1 MRVDGEILRP
11 ESLRSSGLLGESEL
25 PACKH
30 RLLPAELIGQTTSH
44 LFESKPAS
52 PDPRSRLVAEA
63 PVEAVIFCMLPA
75 WVVESLFQR
84 LSPTAELKFDF
95 RDRPFFSIVFS
106 FFKEKVRF
114 DLVLKNECDPEPR
127 AAALTSHDRGY

>member
-1 MRVDGEILRP
+1 MRVEGENLRS

-44 LFESKPAS
+44 LFKSKPAS

-75 WVVESLFQR
+75 CAGRVAVSATLPPPRGVEIRF
-84 LSPTAELKFDF
+84 P
-95 RDRPFFSIVFS
+95 DRPFFCFL
-106 FFKEKVRF
+106 FFHKEKVRF
-114 DLVLKNECDPEPR
+114 
-127 AAALTSHDRGY
+127 ASS